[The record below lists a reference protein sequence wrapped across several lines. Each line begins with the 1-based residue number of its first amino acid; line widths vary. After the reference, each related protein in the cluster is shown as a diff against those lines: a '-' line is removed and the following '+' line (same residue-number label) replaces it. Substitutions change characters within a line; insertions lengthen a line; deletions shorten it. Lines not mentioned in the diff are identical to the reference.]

1 MKRYRLKKDL
11 PTFKTSD
18 EFELNDN
25 GNLYMI
31 DPHMTSRICAYTK
44 DTLSKFPN
52 VLKDWFEEIR
62 DRPKTVWD
70 LEKGDR
76 HYFIGGD
83 GYIDDAAWDGDE
95 IDELHRSMGNVFLTR
110 EDAEKEVARRKAKVI
125 LERDTKGFKVDDNTE
140 RFYYVYYDFYDSKF
154 RWESW
159 TATSSYGHFTS
170 RLVFGT
176 GEDAVSSIK
185 NHEKEWRTYL
195 GVEDGD

>member
-11 PTFKTSD
+11 PTFKVGD

-31 DPHMTSRICAYTK
+31 DLHMASRICAYTK
-44 DTLSKFPN
+44 DTLKKFPN
-52 VLKDWFEEIR
+52 ILKDWFEEIP

-70 LEKGDR
+70 LEEGDR
-76 HYFIGGD
+76 QYFIGGN
-83 GYIDDAAWDGDE
+83 GYIDDVAWDGDE
-95 IDELHRSMGNVFLTR
+95 IDELHRSMGNVFLTH

-125 LERDTKGFKVDDNTE
+125 LERDTKGFKVDKNTE
-140 RFYYVYYDFYDSKF
+140 RFYFVYYDFYDSKL

-159 TATSSYGHFTS
+159 KTTASYGQFTS
-170 RLVFGT
+170 RLVFRT

-185 NHEKEWRTYL
+185 NHEREWKTYL
-195 GVEDGD
+195 GIEDD

>member
-11 PTFKTSD
+11 PTFKVGD

-31 DPHMTSRICAYTK
+31 DLHMASRICAYTK
-44 DTLSKFPN
+44 DTLKKFPN
-52 VLKDWFEEIR
+52 ILKDWFEEIP

-76 HYFIGGD
+76 HYFIGGN
-83 GYIDDAAWDGDE
+83 GYIDDVAWDGDE
-95 IDELHRSMGNVFLTR
+95 IDELHRSIGNVFLTR

-140 RFYYVYYDFYDSKF
+140 RFYFVYYDFYDSNL
-154 RWESW
+154 RCDSW
-159 TATSSYGHFTS
+159 TTAMSYGQFTS
-170 RLVFGT
+170 RLVFRT
-176 GEDAVSSIK
+176 EEDAVSSIK
-185 NHEKEWRTYL
+185 NHEREWKIYL
-195 GVEDGD
+195 GIEDD